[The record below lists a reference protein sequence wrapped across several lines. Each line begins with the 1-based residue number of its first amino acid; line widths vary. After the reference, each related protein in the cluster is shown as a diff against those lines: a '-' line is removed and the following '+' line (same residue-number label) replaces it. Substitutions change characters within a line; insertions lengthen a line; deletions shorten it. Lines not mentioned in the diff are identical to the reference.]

1 MDVAV
6 REKLNSGYIERPLS
20 FFKQAL
26 TRATLKIR
34 GYWYSFSVWEN
45 NECRIGYSTLA
56 DKLGTSRSSIA
67 RTVAG
72 AKGSETFK
80 IERKGGEKTAYTY
93 IGEVNER
100 EMRVRSELF
109 FWTDIFN
116 VHGRERRLTDAEV
129 DVLSLIYTCT
139 RYEKAKKYTGNYAD
153 IARQLGLDYTT
164 VLRAISALSSA
175 YLIEIKKKGINTHEK
190 GVYVANM
197 DKIHKYIR
205 INKKESKKAE
215 KANKKQAKSKAV
227 RLLDET
233 SDFKRFYDLRREK
246 AERTADNNKEKAERK
261 SERFKNANKACRA
274 LEIEIAHAEV
284 YAPLT
289 LPDIM
294 IRKQVALAERA
305 SALREIGMTEK
316 DLEPQYVCSKCSD
329 TGFRPNGRKCDCYQ
343 RPKGGSKT

>member
-34 GYWYSFSVWEN
+34 GYWYSFSVED
-45 NECRIGYSTLA
+45 NECRVGYSTLA

-72 AKGSETFK
+72 AKDSEIFK

-116 VHGRERRLTDAEV
+116 VYGRERRLTDAEV

-197 DKIHKYIR
+197 NKIHKHIR
-205 INKKESKKAE
+205 MNKKTE
-215 KANKKQAKSKAV
+215 KVNKKQAKSKVV

-233 SDFKRFYDLRREK
+233 SDFKRFYDLRREQAK
-246 AERTADNNKEKAERK
+246 RTAENNKEKAEQN
-261 SERFKNANKACRA
+261 ERYKQADKRYRLLELEHAKAE
-274 LEIEIAHAEV
+274 L

-289 LPDIM
+289 LPEIM
-294 IRKQVALAERA
+294 ARKQVALAERA

-329 TGFRPNGRKCDCYQ
+329 TGYLPNGRQCDCYQ

>member
-34 GYWYSFSVWEN
+34 GYWYSFSVED
-45 NECRIGYSTLA
+45 NECRVGYSTLA

-72 AKGSETFK
+72 AKDSEIFK

-116 VHGRERRLTDAEV
+116 VYGRERRLTDAEV

-197 DKIHKYIR
+197 DKIHKHIR

-233 SDFKRFYDLRREK
+233 SDFKRFYDLRREQAK
-246 AERTADNNKEKAERK
+246 RTAENNKEKAEQN
-261 SERFKNANKACRA
+261 ERYKQADKRYRLLELEHAKAE
-274 LEIEIAHAEV
+274 L

-289 LPDIM
+289 LPEIM
-294 IRKQVALAERA
+294 ARKQVALAERA
-305 SALREIGMTEK
+305 SALLEIGMTEK

-329 TGFRPNGRKCDCYQ
+329 TGYLPNGRQCDCYQ